1 MKMASKQG
9 VLGLLKGAG
18 EVEDGEGAEERKNE
32 ERCEWGF
39 EEAEEERNYLSL
51 YRIGQDKKE

>member
-39 EEAEEERNYLSL
+39 EEAEEERN
-51 YRIGQDKKE
+51 